1 VLSKKTPHSI
11 YIFPGFS
18 SFIQTMDYISS
29 KLQRLELFKTV
40 HTIKP
45 LSGGCIS
52 QAARFSTDT
61 GDYFIKV

>member
-1 VLSKKTPHSI
+1 
-11 YIFPGFS
+11 
-18 SFIQTMDYISS
+18 MDYISS